1 MKLYICWA
9 LFEIPGKPGHPCTY
23 AHDKLVE
30 NGHDPEV
37 IKSYG
42 WKFLP
47 KPFNLSKG
55 RRLARKLTGKNEVPL
70 LLFDD
75 GSWVQGSKQIAAW
88 ARANLEDTAQP

>member
-42 WKFLP
+42 WKKLP

-55 RRLARKLTGKNEVPL
+55 RKLARELTGNEEVPL

-75 GSWVQGSKQIAAW
+75 GTWVQGSRAIGKW
-88 ARANLEDTAQP
+88 AKEHPASVS

>member
-9 LFEIPGKPGHPCTY
+9 LFEIPGKRGHPCTY

-42 WKFLP
+42 WTKLP
-47 KPFNLSKG
+47 KWFNLSKG
-55 RRLARKLTGKNEVPL
+55 RRMARELTGSDLVPL
-70 LLFDD
+70 LVLED
-75 GSWVQGSKQIAAW
+75 GTTIQGSRPIGTW
-88 ARANLEDTAQP
+88 ARENPTN